1 MAAVTVKKDVPQ
13 WRTTIPRTKPSCAWS
28 VRTHSCLVRFHTFT
42 LWTNKTS
49 CQCHEWVKKCAVW
62 TMSKYVISWAKCVS
76 ALADSYLAI
85 AGAREQGGEA
95 WGVLG
100 HAVHPISVSIQRG
113 QERLGKHSVK
123 LSGIQSLGVL
133 SAHLE
138 WMKCW
143 VIVSRDWE
151 QKEIM
156 SW

>member
-1 MAAVTVKKDVPQ
+1 
-13 WRTTIPRTKPSCAWS
+13 
-28 VRTHSCLVRFHTFT
+28 
-42 LWTNKTS
+42 
-49 CQCHEWVKKCAVW
+49 
-62 TMSKYVISWAKCVS
+62 MSKYVISWAKCVC

-100 HAVHPISVSIQRG
+100 HAVHPISVSIQKG

-151 QKEIM
+151 QKVIM